1 VEPRASL
8 WRQRDFRL
16 LWLGET
22 TNTVGTN
29 ISRVALPLVA
39 VVTVQAST
47 VQVGAL
53 TAATWLPWLVV
64 GLPAGAWVDRL
75 PRRLVML
82 VCDVASL
89 LALLSV
95 PLTGLPVSW
104 RRRQP
109 WGLVVGCS

>member
-1 VEPRASL
+1 VDPRASL

-16 LWLGET
+16 LWIGET
-22 TNTVGTN
+22 TSTVGTN

-82 VCDVASL
+82 VVTTTTDAGIVHPMQRQWQEAR
-89 LALLSV
+89 SV
-95 PLTGLPVSW
+95 QVHDL
-104 RRRQP
+104 R
-109 WGLVVGCS
+109 WG